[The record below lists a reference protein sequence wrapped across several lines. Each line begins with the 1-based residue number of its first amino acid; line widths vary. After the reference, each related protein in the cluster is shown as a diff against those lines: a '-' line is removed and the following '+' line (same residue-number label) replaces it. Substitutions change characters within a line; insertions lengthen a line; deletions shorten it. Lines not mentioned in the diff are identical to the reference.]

1 MNSSSIRSQIRQ
13 QRCSLDLHE
22 RQQAA
27 AWISS
32 EILRSPLFMKA
43 KHIAIYLSNDGEID
57 LSSVFHTAWQRNKH
71 CYLPVLN
78 KYGKKLSFAPYT
90 ANSIMRNNRFGIPEP
105 VVAKR
110 EFRSPH
116 QLDLVLAPLV
126 AFDEQGNR
134 MGMGGGFYDRS
145 FSFLR
150 RQQHW
155 QHTRLIGTAYA
166 FQQVEQLPAQAWDVP
181 LSGAFTE
188 NGYQAF

>member
-1 MNSSSIRSQIRQ
+1 MNSPSIRTKIRQ
-13 QRCSLDLHE
+13 QRRNLDLHE

-57 LSSVFHTAWQRNKH
+57 LSSVLHTAWQRNKR

-90 ANSIMRNNRFGIPEP
+90 ANSIMRKNRFGIPEP
-105 VVAKR
+105 IVTKR
-110 EFRSPH
+110 EIISPH

-150 RQQHW
+150 QQQHW
-155 QHTRLIGTAYA
+155 QHTKLIGTAYA

-188 NGYQAF
+188 YGYQAF